1 MWQPTGISSNEISHI
16 VKVTTSLSHN
26 VITPLITQILDFA
39 KCSECGFIG
48 KCICNGCDFCDN
60 QEEFPS
66 SQMDPNFRAMCQCG
80 MAMCMSPEFSGQ
92 FAQYDSKNGE
102 PGLVAC
108 ESWMSGDQ

>member
-60 QEEFPS
+60 HIKSYTQNATIEDIY
-66 SQMDPNFRAMCQCG
+66 DPDKLI
-80 MAMCMSPEFSGQ
+80 SPGKI
-92 FAQYDSKNGE
+92 YIIND
-102 PGLVAC
+102 
-108 ESWMSGDQ
+108 W